1 MPLPAVRCKINNN
14 NNNRFRIILVG
25 ATNVRSTVRATPNFS
40 WFSAGPDI
48 ERTFATSF
56 AANIR
61 RERQSNEREQP
72 LIRLHLVTNGL
83 SFVRLF
89 SEWPFIRTLI

>member
-1 MPLPAVRCKINNN
+1 MNGTGD
-14 NNNRFRIILVG
+14 II
-25 ATNVRSTVRATPNFS
+25 TVT
-40 WFSAGPDI
+40 GPDI
-48 ERTFATSF
+48 ERTFATF

-72 LIRLHLVTNGL
+72 LIRLHLLTNSL

-89 SEWPFIRTLI
+89 SE